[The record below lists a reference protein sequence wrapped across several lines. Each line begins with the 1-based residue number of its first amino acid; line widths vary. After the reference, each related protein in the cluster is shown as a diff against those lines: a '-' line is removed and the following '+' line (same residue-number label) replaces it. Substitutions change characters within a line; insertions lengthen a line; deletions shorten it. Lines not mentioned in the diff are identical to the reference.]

1 MADRIER
8 IEVNLLPAEYRFR
21 KSALHISRPLFYSL
35 LTIITVW
42 IGVAYFSITTTM
54 DIAQSNSEIETLT
67 QKIEKNRHIKVEILQ
82 LKSSRE
88 IIRLKIRALQRISVN
103 KEKWVRLLETFT
115 KELPSAT
122 WISSIIEKNT
132 DTSDVLHVQGQT
144 FSFNDIANFM
154 SRLSGAE
161 YLKSVDLQFIE
172 QRDKGNKTFEYLLD
186 CTINQ
191 DAQLGSLPDTSY
203 VAPVKTP
210 LKKSGR

>member
-154 SRLSGAE
+154 SRLAGAE